1 MPSGG
6 RRPGAG
12 RPAGK
17 PNRES
22 RERIE
27 RATGLTWEQIAER
40 RRQWLASMGFVCGA
54 RRGNG
59 HLRAIRSPEPSEQPL
74 AAFQSL

>member
-27 RATGLTWEQIAER
+27 RATGLTWEQIAEQ
-40 RRQWLASMGFVCGA
+40 RRQWLASMGFVEVRRPPRKRPPESDSEPGA
-54 RRGNG
+54 V
-59 HLRAIRSPEPSEQPL
+59 
-74 AAFQSL
+74 